1 MRCFV
6 GSDETAVASQVRE
19 LFIELG
25 HACPVANV
33 QPLDRV
39 WASLSKGGAATTSPE
54 LSAAKTPGAEVFAG
68 RPAAAE
74 VEIVVV
80 VLAPDPERALT
91 AVRNNRRQTSARIL
105 LVGPT
110 ADTKLVLRGL
120 REGANEFLDQADL
133 RAELPAALQRL
144 SAVSP
149 KGRLIVAI
157 SASGGSGCSTIAAN
171 LAVALAGTHGSSAIL
186 DLNLDAGDLV
196 TLLDLKPSYSIAELC
211 QNVRRL
217 DASLLEGCL
226 MPHSS
231 GVQLLAAPARVADS
245 IHVTPEGINEVLSL
259 VAHRFPFVIV
269 DLGDSFRFER
279 KSLLLDAD
287 LILLVLRLDF
297 TCLRNTRAALEY
309 LRDIGVSP
317 DRVQI
322 VVNRFGQPNEIAAAA
337 AEEALGVKISHY
349 VPDEAKTVNRANNNG
364 VPVLLQS
371 PSAKVSRRIA
381 ELAAHVAEE
390 HSRFP

>member
-6 GSDETAVASQVRE
+6 GSDESAIASQVRE
-19 LFIELG
+19 LFVELG
-25 HACPVANV
+25 HACPSTHV

-39 WASLSKGGAATTSPE
+39 WASLGKGAAETPLPDPSGPRPPGPE
-54 LSAAKTPGAEVFAG
+54 SSAIRT
-68 RPAAAE
+68 AAE

-80 VLAPDPERALT
+80 VLAPDPERALA
-91 AVRNNRRQTSARIL
+91 AVRNNRRQSSARIL

-133 RAELPAALQRL
+133 KTELPAALQRL

-149 KGRLIVAI
+149 KGRVIVAI
-157 SASGGSGCSTIAAN
+157 SASGGCGCSTIAAN
-171 LAVALAGTHGSSAIL
+171 LAVALAGAHGSSAIL
-186 DLNLDAGDLV
+186 DLNLEAGDLV
-196 TLLDLKPSYSIAELC
+196 TLLDLKPTYSIAELC

-226 MPHSS
+226 VRHSS
-231 GVQLLAAPARVADS
+231 GVQLLAAPTRIADCVY
-245 IHVTPEGINEVLSL
+245 VTQEGIGEALSL

-269 DLGDSFRFER
+269 DLGDSFRGDR
-279 KSLLLDAD
+279 RSLLLDAD

-309 LRDIGVSP
+309 LRDLGIAN
-317 DRVQI
+317 DRVQL
-322 VVNRFGQPNEIAAAA
+322 VANRFGQPNEIAAAA
-337 AEEALGVKISHY
+337 AEEALGLKLTHF
-349 VPDEAKTVNRANNNG
+349 VPEDSKMVNRATNNG

-371 PSAKVSRRIA
+371 PTAKVSRRIA
-381 ELAAHVAEE
+381 ELAVRVASELKTE
-390 HSRFP
+390 G

>member
-6 GSDETAVASQVRE
+6 GSDETAVAGQVRE

-39 WASLSKGGAATTSPE
+39 WASLSK
-54 LSAAKTPGAEVFAG
+54 SAAAVSSVELPAARAPAAEASAG
-68 RPAAAE
+68 RTAAPE
-74 VEIVVV
+74 FEIVVV

-91 AVRNNRRQTSARIL
+91 AVRNNRRQTGARIL

-133 RAELPAALQRL
+133 RGELPAALQRI

-149 KGRLIVAI
+149 KGRLMVVI
-157 SASGGSGCSTIAAN
+157 SASGGSGCSTIAVN

-186 DLNLDAGDLV
+186 DLNLEAGDLV

-226 MPHSS
+226 VPHSS
-231 GVQLLAAPARVADS
+231 GVQLLAAPARVADG

-317 DRVQI
+317 DRVEI

-337 AEEALGVKISHY
+337 AEEALGVKIAHY
-349 VPDEAKTVNRANNNG
+349 VPEEAKTVNRANNNG

-371 PSAKVSRRIA
+371 PSAKVARRIA
-381 ELAAHVAEE
+381 ELATHVAAEG
-390 HSRFP
+390 SRFV

>member
-1 MRCFV
+1 MRCYV
-6 GSDETAVASQVRE
+6 GSDETAVAGLVRE

-39 WASLSKGGAATTSPE
+39 WASLGKGPATPPPEQLAGGAA
-54 LSAAKTPGAEVFAG
+54 
-68 RPAAAE
+68 AAASSVGRTVAPE

-133 RAELPAALQRL
+133 RAELPAALERL

-149 KGRLIVAI
+149 KGRIVVTI
-157 SASGGSGCSTIAAN
+157 SASGGCGCSTIVVN
-171 LAVALAGTHGSSAIL
+171 LGVALAGTHGSSAVL
-186 DLNLDAGDLV
+186 DLNLEAGDLV
-196 TLLDLKPSYSIAELC
+196 TLLDLKPSYSIAKLC

-226 MPHSS
+226 VRHSS

-259 VAHRFPFVIV
+259 VAHRFPFVVV

-279 KSLLLDAD
+279 KTLLLDAD

-297 TCLRNTRAALEY
+297 TCLRNTRAALDY
-309 LRDIGVSP
+309 LRDIGVSL

-322 VVNRFGQPNEIAAAA
+322 VVNRFGQPNEISAAA
-337 AEEALGVKISHY
+337 AEEGLGVKITHY
-349 VPDEAKTVNRANNNG
+349 IPDEPKTVNRANNNG
-364 VPVLLQS
+364 VPVVLQS

-381 ELAAHVAEE
+381 ELAE
-390 HSRFP
+390 HLAVERPKYG

>member
-6 GSDETAVASQVRE
+6 GSDETAVAGQVRE

-39 WASLSKGGAATTSPE
+39 WASLSKGAAATLPPE
-54 LSAAKTPGAEVFAG
+54 VSAAKATGGEVSAG

-74 VEIVVV
+74 IEIVVV

-91 AVRNNRRQTSARIL
+91 AVRNNRHQTSARIL
-105 LVGPT
+105 LVGPM

-133 RAELPAALQRL
+133 RGELPAALERL

-186 DLNLDAGDLV
+186 DLNLEAGDLV

-226 MPHSS
+226 VPHSS
-231 GVQLLAAPARVADS
+231 GVQLLSAPGRVADS

-337 AEEALGVKISHY
+337 AEEALGVKIAHY

-390 HSRFP
+390 RARFV

>member
-6 GSDETAVASQVRE
+6 GSDETAVAGQVRE

-39 WASLSKGGAATTSPE
+39 WASLSKGGAATASPE
-54 LSAAKTPGAEVFAG
+54 LSAAKTTGAEVSVA

-133 RAELPAALQRL
+133 RGELPAALQRL

-157 SASGGSGCSTIAAN
+157 SASGGCGCSTIAAN

-186 DLNLDAGDLV
+186 DLNLEAGDLV

-226 MPHSS
+226 VPHSS
-231 GVQLLAAPARVADS
+231 GVQLLAAPTRVADS

-287 LILLVLRLDF
+287 LILLALRLDF

-349 VPDEAKTVNRANNNG
+349 LPDEAKTVNRANNNG

-390 HSRFP
+390 HPRFP